1 MSENK
6 MGALP
11 EGRLLLTMSLP
22 VMASMLISALYNI
35 ADSMFVARISD
46 DALNA
51 VSLCFPIQ
59 LLMISIATGIGV
71 GLNVLLSR
79 ALGAGQQARA
89 DAVATHGVFLSL
101 VCWAAFAA
109 LGWAAGRPFLALFTS
124 SPAILSMGTGY
135 LRICTLFSGGVFLL
149 FTAERLMQATGKTVY
164 HMVIQC
170 IGALINVA
178 LDPILIFG
186 LPGCP
191 AFGVAGAAAATVIGQ
206 CTAMAIGMAMNAR
219 LNPDVHLSVRG
230 FRPSAQITAEICRVG
245 LPAALTQALSTAM
258 TAGMN
263 AILMPLDASAVGF
276 FGVYYK
282 LQNFL
287 YMPLYGLTNTMV
299 PIIGYNLGAEKPAR
313 IRRLTRWALWFA
325 LAIMDAGAALFFAF
339 PKTLLGMFGK
349 EALAFAGGAAAIR
362 ILAPSFL
369 PAGAALAFA
378 GALQGLGRSGDALW
392 IAALRQLVV
401 LLPAAYLL
409 GRYCADALWFA
420 FPFAELVTLPAALLL
435 WRRAARRSLSQ
446 SIH

>member
-35 ADSMFVARISD
+35 VDSMFVARISD

-124 SPAILSMGTGY
+124 SPGILSMGTGY

-170 IGALINVA
+170 IGALINVV

-186 LPGCP
+186 LLGCP

-219 LNPDVHLSVRG
+219 LNPDVHLSVSG
-230 FRPSAQITAEICRVG
+230 FRPSAQITVEICRVG

-299 PIIGYNLGAEKPAR
+299 PIIGYNLGAKKPAR
-313 IRRLTRWALWFA
+313 IRRLTRRALWFA
-325 LAIMDAGAALFFAF
+325 LAIMGAGAVLFFAF
-339 PKTLLGMFGK
+339 PETLLGMFGK
-349 EALAFAGGAAAIR
+349 EALVFAGGAAAIR
-362 ILAPSFL
+362 FLAPSFL
-369 PAGAALAFA
+369 PAGAALTFA

>member
-6 MGALP
+6 MGTLP

-35 ADSMFVARISD
+35 VDSMFVARISD

-124 SPAILSMGTGY
+124 SPGILSMGTGY

-170 IGALINVA
+170 IGALINVV

-186 LPGCP
+186 LLGCP

-230 FRPSAQITAEICRVG
+230 FRPSAQITVEICRVG

-325 LAIMDAGAALFFAF
+325 LAIMGAGAVLFFAF

-392 IAALRQLVV
+392 IAALRQLVA

-409 GRYCADALWFA
+409 GRYCTDALWFA